1 MNLISD
7 YVKVREVTPKQSN
20 IIQVQ
25 EDFQTTKQYN
35 IAIVLEVD
43 KTITDIKPGD
53 GVMYGLQYYGYHIGD
68 DLYIKSKDILIKF
81 ITQI

>member
-68 DLYIKSKDILIKF
+68 DLYIKRKDILGKF
-81 ITQI
+81 TTP